1 MRILAAVLC
10 EHAELFCGEGGT
22 LRRSL
27 RYAFKLLFLCLDYVQ
42 SRFQRF
48 AFAVLRVNIIS
59 APFEKFDF
67 ARWQI
72 KIIAFQD
79 DNSMERPKIV
89 WIDMTITTRHSEVDA
104 HFLESFDI
112 RYGSVPNLL
121 QNELDIQPGEA
132 LAFEFDYPDRPGL
145 SLLRRTKQSYPRV
158 PILMLTAQHSEKLA
172 VWAYR
177 NQVIDYLVTPVTQ
190 ADMVR
195 CRQLLHAVQN
205 ADQRQTER
213 TIIEYQS
220 SIPVEVPVGQ
230 RVRSVRLAASLHFVQ
245 TNFRRMIRIAEVA
258 EQCDMSSFHFSHE
271 FTEAF
276 SLTFQEYLL
285 RYRILEACKELR
297 HPNIAVANVAYSV
310 GFNDPSYFARV
321 FRRYFGLSPSEYC
334 EKVRQ
339 GDHEVR
345 LQELMEKLELP
356 ALESKN
362 TSGDREGRRQTDM
375 QRRHVGGS
383 AKY

>member
-1 MRILAAVLC
+1 
-10 EHAELFCGEGGT
+10 
-22 LRRSL
+22 
-27 RYAFKLLFLCLDYVQ
+27 
-42 SRFQRF
+42 
-48 AFAVLRVNIIS
+48 
-59 APFEKFDF
+59 
-67 ARWQI
+67 
-72 KIIAFQD
+72 
-79 DNSMERPKIV
+79 MERPKIV

-112 RYGSVPNLL
+112 RYGSVPDLL

-145 SLLRRTKQSYPRV
+145 SLLRRTKQRYPRV
-158 PILMLTAQHSEKLA
+158 PILMLTAQHSEQLA

-190 ADMVR
+190 ADLVR
-195 CRQLLHAVQN
+195 CRQLLNAVQN
-205 ADQRQTER
+205 ADQRQSER

-220 SIPVEVPVGQ
+220 SIPVEIPVGQ
-230 RVRSVRLAASLHFVQ
+230 RVRSVRLAAALHFVQ

-258 EQCDMSSFHFSHE
+258 ELCDMSSFHFSHE

-297 HPNIAVANVAYSV
+297 HPNVAVANVAYSV

-321 FRRYFGLSPSEYC
+321 FRRYFGLSPSQFC
-334 EKVRQ
+334 EQIAQDDEKA
-339 GDHEVR
+339 R
-345 LQELMEKLELP
+345 LQEMIKKLELP
-356 ALESKN
+356 ALESMMARGR
-362 TSGDREGRRQTDM
+362 SGDRRKSNM
-375 QRRHVGGS
+375 QRRRVGG
-383 AKY
+383 AAT